1 MVDTVLQHSRF
12 WDALCVREPFFTAT
26 SPIFTTWAKEA
37 IPLLQL
43 YNASSQ
49 FDSRFMDYLYRHGLI
64 CKVHQEIFNKIEE
77 LSEFS
82 LREKDDIR
90 VLLKTNE
97 SRVSFRI

>member
-1 MVDTVLQHSRF
+1 MRPANSIHDS
-12 WDALCVREPFFTAT
+12 WIIYIAT
-26 SPIFTTWAKEA
+26 K
-37 IPLLQL
+37 
-43 YNASSQ
+43 
-49 FDSRFMDYLYRHGLI
+49 GLI

-82 LREKDDIR
+82 LREEDDIR